1 MRFQKY
7 PDTCGRGL
15 NIVWIERCFYAFLC
29 VTFDRVALELLSVL
43 YRFENSAKCGEK
55 PVSSDPFQNS

>member
-15 NIVWIERCFYAFLC
+15 NQCMYSFKIRDL
-29 VTFDRVALELLSVL
+29 
-43 YRFENSAKCGEK
+43 EK
-55 PVSSDPFQNS
+55 PGWKGSSYKFECSTFQAVDSHSRKALICGF

>member
-15 NIVWIERCFYAFLC
+15 NAIPATVIRNVFNLFLS
-29 VTFDRVALELLSVL
+29 TLLC
-43 YRFENSAKCGEK
+43 KMM
-55 PVSSDPFQNS
+55 D